1 MEQLINTNDQ
11 PKMELIVR
19 PDDFPRVEA
28 RTDSSSKPFIEANTV
43 EATLREIKQ
52 LHTIPVWLK
61 DNEPLISHADFI
73 ETATNIV
80 SDSYSNHI
88 VLQPSIRLS
97 HPIKGRIPSAK
108 DKPAHLLSEDEK
120 TLFYERMMFVIEVP
134 SVQAEIGGNKLSL
147 TIGGV
152 KSFSEDNLYQKSGGD
167 QHFKIFIGFQ
177 NHVCTN
183 LCVWSDG
190 YVGDLTVKSKDDLVL
205 MIHSLINRY
214 KTGHHLFQLEQL
226 TKHSLTEQQ
235 FAHIIGRTRM
245 YNYMPNRFRN
255 EIPEILFGEQQISSV
270 VRDYFKDQSFCRDES
285 GNINLWQLYNLLTGA
300 NKSSYI
306 DSFLDRSVN
315 AYSFTEQIRWALEG
329 KQESWYLN

>member
-1 MEQLINTNDQ
+1 MEQLINTNEQ
-11 PKMELIVR
+11 PKMEFIVS

-28 RTDSSSKPFIEANTV
+28 RTDSTSKPFIEANTV

-52 LHTIPVWLK
+52 HHTIPVWLK
-61 DNEPLISHADFI
+61 DNEPLVSHAEFI
-73 ETATNIV
+73 ETTTEIV
-80 SDSYSNHI
+80 SEAYSNHI

-152 KSFSEDNLYQKSGGD
+152 KSFSEDNMYQKLGGD

-177 NHVCTN
+177 NQVCTN

-255 EIPEILFGEQQISSV
+255 EIPEILFGEQQISVV
-270 VRDYFKDQSFCRDES
+270 VRDYFKDQSFCRDQS
-285 GNINLWQLYNLLTGA
+285 GNINLWQLYNLFTGA